1 MLNVL
6 NKPKSM
12 VLTAEQKEQYDASI
26 KYFNKNFNM
35 FYFVY
40 NSPFLKLFFSKKRN
54 EFLEKTKFGRQMA
67 SRETEIFKYKV
78 AQAIANGDYTVNH
91 LCHYTFV
98 IENKCYTYGIAEID
112 FAIFETAKMINQKR
126 QQGHN
131 SNVVNL
137 FNK

>member
-6 NKPKSM
+6 SKPES
-12 VLTAEQKEQYDASI
+12 LIFTAEQKEQYDASI
-26 KYFNKNFNM
+26 KYFNKNIRKFC
-35 FYFVY
+35 FIY
-40 NSPFLKLFFSKKRN
+40 NIPLLKIFFSKKRK
-54 EFLEKTKFGRQMA
+54 EFIEKTQFGRKIA
-67 SRETEIFKYKV
+67 KREAEIFKYKM

-126 QQGHN
+126 QQSHN
-131 SNVVNL
+131 SNVINL